1 MWYAINCKDKE
12 NSLQLRIKTRESH
25 LERLNELSLE
35 GRILVAGPNPMI
47 DNENPGDHGFSGSLI
62 IAEFDSLNEAQE
74 WADNDPYNIAG
85 VFESIEVKPFKRVL
99 P

>member
-25 LERLNELSLE
+25 LARLNELSLE